1 MTIIFLV
8 SMRLDTNDA
17 TVVADSYVLPLV
29 PELVAI
35 FRKELFALSQN
46 GGVTLKCTTAEYEL
60 WTLFLK
66 ASVER
71 SRSWTHKSNC
81 PGKLQDKS
89 HHTFGHLQQ
98 FLCRCGAGK
107 VIQEFAEVNE
117 WQPFK
122 PFVTR
127 CLFTPLFP
135 VQSMEPIIIVN
146 PDLKEILNPAGTT
159 GWDTTE
165 EKICLTCKARG
176 GVENG
181 QLLICT
187 GCRKATYCSKS
198 CQKKDWKQHK
208 IICRA

>member
-8 SMRLDTNDA
+8 SIRLDTNDA
-17 TVVADSYVLPLV
+17 TVVADSYVLPLI

-35 FRKELFALSQN
+35 FRKELFALSQK

-71 SRSWTHKSNC
+71 SRTWSHKSNC
-81 PGKLQDKS
+81 PGKLQDQ
-89 HHTFGHLQQ
+89 TFGHLQQ
-98 FLCRCGAGK
+98 FLCRCGEGK
-107 VIQEFAEVNE
+107 MIQEFAEVNE

-127 CLFTPLFP
+127 CLSTPLFP
-135 VQSMEPIIIVN
+135 VQSMEPIV
-146 PDLKEILNPAGTT
+146 PDLKEISNLAGRIE
-159 GWDTTE
+159 WDTTE
-165 EKICLTCKARG
+165 GNICLACKARG

-181 QLLICT
+181 KLLICT